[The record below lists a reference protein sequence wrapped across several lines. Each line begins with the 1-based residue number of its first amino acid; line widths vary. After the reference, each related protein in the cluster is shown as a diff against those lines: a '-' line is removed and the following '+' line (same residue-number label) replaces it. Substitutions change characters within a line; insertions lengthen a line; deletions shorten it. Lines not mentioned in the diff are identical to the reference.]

1 MKKNTNPVCHTQILF
16 SQHTTDSTCHT
27 EPLGEVSNS
36 TCHTERR
43 EVSHNTE
50 SKRDFSPTAQNDKIV
65 TCHTERS
72 EVSTTTY
79 KPSGIEWLGEIPQ
92 GWEIKKL
99 KYIGEIFGGV
109 TGKTIK
115 DFSKEYKLNF
125 KPYITF
131 TNVCNNAVINPDL
144 MEYVF
149 IDSKEKQNKVLK
161 NDILFLQSSE
171 TFEDVGKSAIYL
183 NDDEVYLNTFCKGF
197 RIEREAYPMYL
208 NYLLSS
214 LSYKRYFM
222 SVCSGFTRINL
233 RQEHFLDIPL
243 ILPPLQE
250 QKEIAE
256 FLDKKCEKIQ
266 NYINKKQKLI
276 TLLQEKKQALINEAV
291 CGRVACSRDFSPT
304 AQNDKIVTC
313 HTEPLG
319 EVSTTAYKP
328 SGIEWLGEI
337 PQGWEIKKAKGI
349 FKEVKRSVEDN
360 DEIITCFRD
369 GVVTLRK
376 NRRTEGFTNSLKEIG
391 YQGIRVNDLV
401 IHSMDAFAGA
411 IGVSDSNGKA
421 TPVYVVCVP
430 RYDDLAD
437 NKYYAYL
444 LRNMANSGFIL
455 SLAKGIRERSTEF
468 KYNDFADLKI
478 PLPPLHKQKE
488 IAAFLDSKVAQ
499 INSVIEKTKRQI
511 ELVKEYKNTLI
522 NEAVCGR
529 INFLEGIL
537 NE

>member
-1 MKKNTNPVCHTQILF
+1 MRV
-16 SQHTTDSTCHT
+16 
-27 EPLGEVSNS
+27 
-36 TCHTERR
+36 
-43 EVSHNTE
+43 
-50 SKRDFSPTAQNDKIV
+50 
-65 TCHTERS
+65 
-72 EVSTTTY
+72 Y

-266 NYINKKQKLI
+266 NYIDKKQKLI
-276 TLLQEKKQALINEAV
+276 TLLQEKKQALINEVVTKGLNPNIEFKNSEIAYLGLIPHHWEAV
-291 CGRVACSRDFSPT
+291 KVKF
-304 AQNDKIVTC
+304 
-313 HTEPLG
+313 
-319 EVSTTAYKP
+319 TAYVKGRIGFHGLNSNEFRYDEGAYLVTGNDFDNNEVMWDKCRRVSEERFYEDP
-328 SGIEWLGEI
+328 NIHLQNNDLLITKDGTIGKTAIVNNCPKQATLNSGIFLVRTM
-337 PQGWEIKKAKGI
+337 KKMCFVKYLFFI
-349 FKEVKRSVEDN
+349 INSQYFKEFVNVKTSGST
-360 DEIITCFRD
+360 IKH
-369 GVVTLRK
+369 L
-376 NRRTEGFTNSLKEIG
+376 
-391 YQGIRVNDLV
+391 YQ
-401 IHSMDAFAGA
+401 
-411 IGVSDSNGKA
+411 SD
-421 TPVYVVCVP
+421 
-430 RYDDLAD
+430 
-437 NKYYAYL
+437 
-444 LRNMANSGFIL
+444 FH
-455 SLAKGIRERSTEF
+455 
-468 KYNDFADLKI
+468 DLKI
-478 PLPPLHKQKE
+478 PLPPLQEQKQ
-488 IAAFLDSKVAQ
+488 IANFLDEKCEK
-499 INSVIEKTKRQI
+499 INSAIEKTKRQI
-511 ELVKEYKNTLI
+511 TLIKEYKNTLI

-529 INFLEGIL
+529 IKLKEVK
-537 NE
+537 

>member
-1 MKKNTNPVCHTQILF
+1 MRV
-16 SQHTTDSTCHT
+16 
-27 EPLGEVSNS
+27 
-36 TCHTERR
+36 
-43 EVSHNTE
+43 
-50 SKRDFSPTAQNDKIV
+50 
-65 TCHTERS
+65 
-72 EVSTTTY
+72 Y
-79 KPSGIEWLGEIPQ
+79 KPSGIKWLGEIPQ
-92 GWEIKKL
+92 SWEIKKL

-256 FLDKKCEKIQ
+256 FLDSKCEKIQ
-266 NYINKKQKLI
+266 NYIEKKQKLI
-276 TLLQEKKQALINEAV
+276 TLLQEKKQALINEVVTKGLNPNIEFKNSGIAYLGLIPHHWEAV
-291 CGRVACSRDFSPT
+291 KVKF
-304 AQNDKIVTC
+304 
-313 HTEPLG
+313 
-319 EVSTTAYKP
+319 TAYVKGRIGFHGLNSNEFRYDEGAYLVTGNDFDNNEVMWDKCRRVSEERFYEDP
-328 SGIEWLGEI
+328 NIHLQNNDLLITKDGTIGKTAIVNNCPKQATLNSGIFLVRTM
-337 PQGWEIKKAKGI
+337 KKMCFVKYLFFI
-349 FKEVKRSVEDN
+349 INSQYFKEFVNVKTSGST
-360 DEIITCFRD
+360 IKH
-369 GVVTLRK
+369 L
-376 NRRTEGFTNSLKEIG
+376 
-391 YQGIRVNDLV
+391 YQ
-401 IHSMDAFAGA
+401 
-411 IGVSDSNGKA
+411 SD
-421 TPVYVVCVP
+421 
-430 RYDDLAD
+430 
-437 NKYYAYL
+437 
-444 LRNMANSGFIL
+444 FH
-455 SLAKGIRERSTEF
+455 
-468 KYNDFADLKI
+468 DLKI
-478 PLPPLHKQKE
+478 PLPPLQEQKQ
-488 IAAFLDSKVAQ
+488 IANFLDEKCEK
-499 INSVIEKTKRQI
+499 INSAIEKTKKQI
-511 ELVKEYKNTLI
+511 ELIKEYKNTLI

-529 INFLEGIL
+529 INLERK
-537 NE
+537 